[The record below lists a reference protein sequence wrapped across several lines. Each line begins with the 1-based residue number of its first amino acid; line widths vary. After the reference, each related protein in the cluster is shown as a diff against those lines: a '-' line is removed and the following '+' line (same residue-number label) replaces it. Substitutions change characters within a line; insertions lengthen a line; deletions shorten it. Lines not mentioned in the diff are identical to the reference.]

1 MKYIKIF
8 LILIIPF
15 ILTACF
21 IPERRLYFSWNRPQ
35 KIKDTCD
42 YEFNVNTN
50 ISLIK
55 TDRGYLL
62 DTDKEIYYRLGEE
75 KPYNIDDYYYVMN
88 EVMTFMSNNRNCILI
103 VEGHADITGHGNG
116 DINYRLSERRA
127 SVIRD
132 VILSS
137 GFFHK
142 RVQIFAYSDII
153 PKYITNISQNRRVTF
168 VALKCERELS
178 NYLNYYSNYYSNITA
193 FSSNITE

>member
-1 MKYIKIF
+1 MRYIKIF
-8 LILIIPF
+8 CVLFIPF

-21 IPERRLYFSWNRPQ
+21 IPERRLYFSWNRPPE
-35 KIKDTCD
+35 KSDPCN
-42 YEFNVNTN
+42 YEFN
-50 ISLIK
+50 ISSNMNLIE
-55 TDRGYLL
+55 TERGMMI
-62 DTDKEIYYRLGEE
+62 DTDKEIYYRLNEE
-75 KPYNIDDYYYVMN
+75 KPYNIEDYVYVMN
-88 EVMTFMSNNRNCILI
+88 EVISFMSNNKNCILI

-153 PKYITNISQNRRVTF
+153 PKYITNISQNRRVDF

-193 FSSNITE
+193 SNITE